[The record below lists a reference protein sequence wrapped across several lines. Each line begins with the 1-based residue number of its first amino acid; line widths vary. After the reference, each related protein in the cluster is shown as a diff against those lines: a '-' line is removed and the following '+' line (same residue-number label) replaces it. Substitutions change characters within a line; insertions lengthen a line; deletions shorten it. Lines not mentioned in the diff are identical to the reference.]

1 MSVLKKISLLIISFL
16 VLVGFTVPPK
26 PSGAVYDPKG
36 YLKQSV
42 SEKVNDANRQLAT
55 TDKKPQI
62 AVVVVDR
69 LNEITIEQAAL
80 QTAREWKIGFS
91 ETNIGSLIF
100 ISVKDRKIRI
110 ETSDE
115 MATVVT
121 DYQAN
126 QLIDA
131 AKNDFRN
138 EDYTSGV
145 LKMVDGLLV
154 TMGAS
159 MNLEIDEKLQ
169 QRVSRYMD
177 NRSTNKQ
184 SVRTESNA
192 LQFLF
197 GGMLFLL
204 IILLF
209 SRKSNRHRR
218 RGNFVENLFWLS
230 MLSDSTRS
238 SRRRSRDD
246 DDDDFFGGF
255 GGGSSGGSSSSGWSG
270 GGFSG
275 GGSSGGW

>member
-1 MSVLKKISLLIISFL
+1 MSVIKKISLLIVSFF
-16 VLVGFTVPPK
+16 VLVGFTVPPR
-26 PSGAVYDPKG
+26 PSNGVYDPHG

-42 SEKVNDANRQLAT
+42 IEKVDGVNKQLAT

-69 LNEITIEQAAL
+69 LNGMTIEQAAL
-80 QTAREWKIGFS
+80 ETARSWKVGFS
-91 ETNIGSLIF
+91 DTNMGALIF
-100 ISVKDRKIRI
+100 VSVKDRKMRI

-131 AKNDFRN
+131 ARSDFRN

-154 TMGAS
+154 TIGKP
-159 MNLEIDEKLQ
+159 MNLAIDDSIQ
-169 QRVSRYMD
+169 QKVSRYMS
-177 NRSTNKQ
+177 NSAGEQ
-184 SVRTESNA
+184 SGNVVSSVLEG
-192 LQFLF
+192 LF
-197 GGMLFLL
+197 GLL
-204 IILLF
+204 VFGVMFTLMF
-209 SRKSNRHRR
+209 ARRVRR
-218 RGNFVENLFWLS
+218 RRRSSILDDMFWISLLS
-230 MLSDSTRS
+230 SSSRS
-238 SRRRSRDD
+238 SRRRRND

-255 GGGSSGGSSSSGWSG
+255 GGGSSGGSSGGWSG

>member
-1 MSVLKKISLLIISFL
+1 MSVIKKISLLIVSFF
-16 VLVGFTVPPK
+16 VLVGFTVPPR
-26 PSGAVYDPKG
+26 PTNGVYDPNG

-42 SEKVNDANRQLAT
+42 TEKVDSVNKQLAT

-69 LNEITIEQAAL
+69 LNGTPIEQAAL
-80 QTAREWKIGFS
+80 QTAREWEVGFS
-91 ETNIGSLIF
+91 QTNMGVLIF
-100 ISVKDRKIRI
+100 VSVKDRKMRI

-115 MATVVT
+115 MAIVVT

-131 AKNDFRN
+131 ARSDFRN

-154 TMGAS
+154 TIGKS
-159 MNLEIDEKLQ
+159 MNLVIDERIE
-169 QRVSRYMD
+169 QRVSRYMR
-177 NRSTNKQ
+177 N
-184 SVRTESNA
+184 SVGQTSGNVVPSILEG
-192 LQFLF
+192 LF
-197 GGMLFLL
+197 GLVAFGVMFMLMFA
-204 IILLF
+204 
-209 SRKSNRHRR
+209 RRYRR
-218 RGNFVENLFWLS
+218 RRHSLLDDMFWIS
-230 MLSDSTRS
+230 MLNSYSRS
-238 SRRRSRDD
+238 SGRRRRD

-255 GGGSSGGSSSSGWSG
+255 GGGSSGGSSGGWSG

>member
-1 MSVLKKISLLIISFL
+1 MSVIKKISLFIVSFF
-16 VLVGFTVPPK
+16 VLVGFTVPNR
-26 PSGAVYDPKG
+26 PSNGVYDPKG

-42 SEKVNDANRQLAT
+42 SEKVNAANRQLAT

-69 LNEITIEQAAL
+69 LNGITIEQAAL
-80 QTAREWKIGFS
+80 QTAREWKVGFS
-91 ETNIGSLIF
+91 QTNMGALIF
-100 ISVKDRKIRI
+100 VSVKDRKMRI

-131 AKNDFRN
+131 ARSDFRN

-145 LKMVDGLLV
+145 IKMVDGLLV
-154 TMGAS
+154 TMGKS
-159 MNLEIDEKLQ
+159 MNLEIDEKTKE
-169 QRVSRYMD
+169 RVFRYMG
-177 NRSTNKQ
+177 NYSNEQ
-184 SVRTESNA
+184 SDSIVFNV
-192 LQFLF
+192 LQVVFSVVP
-197 GGMLFLL
+197 FLL
-204 IILLF
+204 MLLF
-209 SRKSNRHRR
+209 FFARRMRRRRR
-218 RGNFVENLFWLS
+218 RGSFVEDLFWLS
-230 MLSDSTRS
+230 MLSDSSRS
-238 SRRRSRDD
+238 SRRRRHD

-255 GGGSSGGSSSSGWSG
+255 GGGSSGGSSGGWSG

>member
-1 MSVLKKISLLIISFL
+1 MSVIKKISLFIVSFF
-16 VLVGFTVPPK
+16 VLVGFTVPPR
-26 PSGAVYDPKG
+26 PSHGVYDPQG

-42 SEKVNDANRQLAT
+42 IEKVDSVNKQLAT

-62 AVVVVDR
+62 AVIVVDR
-69 LNEITIEQAAL
+69 LNGTTIEQAAL
-80 QTAREWKIGFS
+80 QIAREWKVGFS
-91 ETNIGSLIF
+91 ETNMGALIF
-100 ISVKDRKIRI
+100 VSVKDRKMRI

-131 AKNDFRN
+131 ARSDFRN

-154 TMGAS
+154 MVGQPMG
-159 MNLEIDEKLQ
+159 LTIDE
-169 QRVSRYMD
+169 
-177 NRSTNKQ
+177 
-184 SVRTESNA
+184 SVVKKVAQYQGKNNQTDS
-192 LQFLF
+192 F
-197 GGMLFLL
+197 GWIPVVVMWIFFAGIVHSAIFA
-204 IILLF
+204 
-209 SRKSNRHRR
+209 KKVRR
-218 RGNFVENLFWLS
+218 RRRSGLEDILWMSILS
-230 MLSDSTRS
+230 NGS
-238 SRRRSRDD
+238 SRRRRRD

-255 GGGSSGGSSSSGWSG
+255 GGGSSGGSSGGWSG

>member
-1 MSVLKKISLLIISFL
+1 MSVIKKTSLLIISFL
-16 VLVGFTVPPK
+16 VLVGFTVPHK

-42 SEKVNDANRQLAT
+42 SEKVNDVNRQLAT

-62 AVVVVDR
+62 AVVVVDK
-69 LNEITIEQAAL
+69 LNGISIEQAAL
-80 QTAREWKIGFS
+80 QTAREWQVGFS
-91 ETNIGSLIF
+91 QTNMGALIF
-100 ISVKDRKIRI
+100 VSVKDKKMRI

-115 MATVVT
+115 MATEVT

-154 TMGAS
+154 TMGKS
-159 MNLEIDEKLQ
+159 MNLEIDENIK

-177 NRSTNKQ
+177 NRFNEQ
-184 SVRTESNA
+184 SESVVFTV
-192 LQFLF
+192 LQLTIP
-197 GGMLFLL
+197 FLL
-204 IILLF
+204 IIFLF
-209 SRKSNRHRR
+209 ARKSNRRR
-218 RGNFVENLFWLS
+218 NGVLDGLFWLS
-230 MLSDSTRS
+230 MLNNSSRS
-238 SRRRSRDD
+238 SRRRRHD

-255 GGGSSGGSSSSGWSG
+255 GGGSSGGWSG